1 MVDKK
6 GISMV
11 LPYAQSNRLRGNIA
25 LGFSRKNP
33 VEDNNRKFQGVE
45 YDSLELQ
52 GGMPKKNQRSQHV
65 AYNLF
70 LEEQPICD
78 VLTISLVSTNYATR
92 HTHS

>member
-6 GISMV
+6 RISMV

-52 GGMPKKNQRSQHV
+52 GGGM
-65 AYNLF
+65 A
-70 LEEQPICD
+70 
-78 VLTISLVSTNYATR
+78 
-92 HTHS
+92 